1 MTTQRFRSICYIFLH
16 LRMKIAMIYL
26 YTKQFK
32 NSSEKKKYIYSKK
45 VFQTCGNVHSQ
56 GKTVINTDG
65 HSNCLTASTNING
78 PIANNQ
84 QKIL

>member
-1 MTTQRFRSICYIFLH
+1 MYI
-16 LRMKIAMIYL
+16 
-26 YTKQFK
+26 
-32 NSSEKKKYIYSKK
+32 YIYSKK

-56 GKTVINTDG
+56 GETVINTDG